1 MPDEQK
7 LRVHNSFC
15 LLQESHHFPI
25 HDAYGIEQLH
35 FPAARGCR
43 AESTMRTRSFA
54 AVLPPV
60 QSV

>member
-1 MPDEQK
+1 MPDGQK
-7 LRVHNSFC
+7 LRVHNSFAG
-15 LLQESHHFPI
+15 QESHHFPI
-25 HDAYGIEQLH
+25 HDACGIEQLH